1 MCAEGAKMILGGGH
15 NFLGGFG
22 VEKLHFCK
30 TLIFRYGN
38 SDVFPL
44 AKYASFRLA
53 LILC

>member
-1 MCAEGAKMILGGGH
+1 MCVEGAKMILGGGR

-22 VEKLHFCK
+22 AEKLHFCK

-53 LILC
+53 LIPC